1 MDKIILCDII
11 EYYCVIDNNTS
22 IIKKIIKD
30 KKNIFEL
37 INIGK
42 FIKNK
47 NILSVIL
54 NNGIIDI
61 YYLIYDKYY
70 HKNYIK
76 NYFNILLININ
87 NISYNAIIYDNNIYI
102 PDLLDIYGKY
112 ELIEDLLIIFWI
124 NDIIYFNIK
133 KNNIYIK
140 ENIDDVDIIFYQKQ
154 LNDKSIDSWYKIL
167 KHWYIYGKNNNILLK
182 DESKININNKISQI
196 IINHTHTHIN
206 DIDNNIYY
214 KIIIDNRYLNINTNF
229 FIIDNDNNI
238 IFNTIHHKYTK
249 FIKNN
254 NVYEEAYH
262 GKLIHP
268 EYIKDYYIDK
278 VKNVLVINNI
288 DHSYNI
294 IKNKL
299 IININNIFETFY
311 KIKDNENNYMKTDI
325 DKNLKYYNKNSFSS
339 IDENCLKIYNGWF
352 ESNNNNCYVIT
363 GIENGGAY
371 KYINDLKKGYKNINF
386 ININSIEM
394 LKSINFKDNEIILLQ
409 HLFYTNIDISD
420 LIYVYNKNKLKLII
434 TIHDWYWINDK
445 ILYEFDDNKEW
456 VKNYLKKNII
466 INEKILKIF
475 SVADE
480 ILCPSNYVYD
490 IYLYYF
496 KDSNLKIVSH
506 NDCYINNNKKY
517 IPIIKDNNI
526 NIGNLN
532 FFSYT
537 KGNNII
543 EFLKDNIK
551 SYKNYNINFLIV
563 GQNLKIYDEFEY
575 YDIIIDNNIHCL
587 TYLNNYSETYCYSL
601 TKALNTG
608 LCIIYNNIGAYIER
622 IQKKDHYF
630 KIKYIKNSLLYND
643 FLLKKFYNMLDYV
656 IENNGKYLDYDI
668 SNNYIIYNK
677 YYDNLFKNR

>member
-1 MDKIILCDII
+1 M
-11 EYYCVIDNNTS
+11 
-22 IIKKIIKD
+22 
-30 KKNIFEL
+30 
-37 INIGK
+37 
-42 FIKNK
+42 
-47 NILSVIL
+47 
-54 NNGIIDI
+54 
-61 YYLIYDKYY
+61 
-70 HKNYIK
+70 
-76 NYFNILLININ
+76 
-87 NISYNAIIYDNNIYI
+87 
-102 PDLLDIYGKY
+102 
-112 ELIEDLLIIFWI
+112 
-124 NDIIYFNIK
+124 
-133 KNNIYIK
+133 
-140 ENIDDVDIIFYQKQ
+140 
-154 LNDKSIDSWYKIL
+154 
-167 KHWYIYGKNNNILLK
+167 
-182 DESKININNKISQI
+182 
-196 IINHTHTHIN
+196 
-206 DIDNNIYY
+206 
-214 KIIIDNRYLNINTNF
+214 
-229 FIIDNDNNI
+229 
-238 IFNTIHHKYTK
+238 
-249 FIKNN
+249 
-254 NVYEEAYH
+254 
-262 GKLIHP
+262 
-268 EYIKDYYIDK
+268 
-278 VKNVLVINNI
+278 
-288 DHSYNI
+288 
-294 IKNKL
+294 
-299 IININNIFETFY
+299 
-311 KIKDNENNYMKTDI
+311 
-325 DKNLKYYNKNSFSS
+325 
-339 IDENCLKIYNGWF
+339 
-352 ESNNNNCYVIT
+352 
-363 GIENGGAY
+363 
-371 KYINDLKKGYKNINF
+371 
-386 ININSIEM
+386 
-394 LKSINFKDNEIILLQ
+394 
-409 HLFYTNIDISD
+409 
-420 LIYVYNKNKLKLII
+420 YNKNKLKLII

-601 TKALNTG
+601 TKALNPG

-643 FLLKKFYNMLDYV
+643 LLLKKFYNMLDYV